1 LEGGKRRGKR
11 QVQEFESKMQNKED
25 VPIQS
30 HREVEL
36 GLAMPSF

>member
-1 LEGGKRRGKR
+1 LEGGKRRGKK

-25 VPIQS
+25 VPTQS